1 MTDSWGR
8 HGSNIQHGADVSV
21 HVIPTC
27 RARCGTE
34 KQGTGAGRWDLPVGE
49 DVNRERWD
57 EEGKYL
63 RLQRIE
69 PRTSRFQEQG
79 PNHWNASTF
88 LQSADLFSL

>member
-57 EEGKYL
+57 EEGKYAKKK
-63 RLQRIE
+63 
-69 PRTSRFQEQG
+69 FA
-79 PNHWNASTF
+79 ASTNRTTN
-88 LQSADLFSL
+88 LSVPGAVT